1 MEEPPTKRLLILA
14 SDDADVQWTA
24 WVMVEDDPTDRFYV
38 EDYCVMMEHLIRL
51 ICHTARKRWPGS
63 KFIVGGCH
71 VENDEDAGYLKPLL
85 QAAFDKGS

>member
-1 MEEPPTKRLLILA
+1 
-14 SDDADVQWTA
+14 
-24 WVMVEDDPTDRFYV
+24 
-38 EDYCVMMEHLIRL
+38 MMEHLIRL